1 LPGDLPDQCG
11 AVEQRARGHV
21 EELEPEVA
29 VGLLVEL
36 LEGERVLEAD
46 PPGRGGL
53 DEALVADEEDR
64 RLVRAFRDGAID
76 LTGEPSRGAETQI
89 AAQSQGAHR

>member
-53 DEALVADEEDR
+53 DEALVADVSGHDGSSHR
-64 RLVRAFRDGAID
+64 GRAMA
-76 LTGEPSRGAETQI
+76 
-89 AAQSQGAHR
+89 